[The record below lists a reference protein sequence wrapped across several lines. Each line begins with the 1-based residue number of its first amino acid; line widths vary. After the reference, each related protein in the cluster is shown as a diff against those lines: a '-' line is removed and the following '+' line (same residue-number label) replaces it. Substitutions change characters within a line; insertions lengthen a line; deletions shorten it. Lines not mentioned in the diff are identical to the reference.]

1 MILYKTKPL
10 SIAQE
15 NTIMLETD
23 DGSAFIY
30 LSKST
35 YDQALLLSDRFEGEL
50 SYLKKTVLDGE
61 GTNDE
66 AILYFFENA
75 PEPINILA
83 PYIGLIKVDLP
94 SDLREL
100 CGALHMISMSIDFN
114 EFTKVPAGVRK
125 EVSFTKNTIR
135 RFEQSWKDIE
145 VKLHVTDI
153 DLENVSVD
161 AVATILSKFIPAL
174 NLTSVNAPV
183 ATQIAATTTV
193 PVTVEE
199 KTEEEEVEDMW
210 DNMND
215 LFADLADEFAQEDA
229 DKEKVDPEYK
239 ASTNIEVEEPVN
251 EAAMTEA
258 EKEKFE
264 IDKLIATMV
273 GGA

>member
-50 SYLKKTVLDGE
+50 SYLKKTVLGGE
-61 GTNDE
+61 GTNDD
-66 AILYFFENA
+66 AIIYFFENA

-94 SDLREL
+94 SELREL

-114 EFTKVPAGVRK
+114 EFTKVPADVRK

-135 RFEQSWKDIE
+135 RFEQSWRDIE

-174 NLTSVNAPV
+174 NLTSSS
-183 ATQIAATTTV
+183 V
-193 PVTVEE
+193 PVSAQVVTTQAMPADVEE
-199 KTEEEEVEDMW
+199 KTEDEEIEDMW
-210 DNMND
+210 GNMND
-215 LFADLADEFAQEDA
+215 MFADLRDEFDKEDAEKEDTKQED
-229 DKEKVDPEYK
+229 KISVD
-239 ASTNIEVEEPVN
+239 AEVEEPVN
-251 EAAMTEA
+251 EATMTEA
-258 EKEKFE
+258 EKEKYE

>member
-50 SYLKKTVLDGE
+50 SYLKKTVLGGE
-61 GTNDE
+61 VTNDD
-66 AILYFFENA
+66 AITYFFENA

-94 SDLREL
+94 SELREL
-100 CGALHMISMSIDFN
+100 CGALHMVSMSIDFN
-114 EFTKVPAGVRK
+114 EFTKVPADVRK

-135 RFEQSWKDIE
+135 RFEQSWRDIE

-174 NLTSVNAPV
+174 NLTSSN
-183 ATQIAATTTV
+183 V
-193 PVTVEE
+193 PVTAQVVTAQAMPTDIEE
-199 KTEEEEVEDMW
+199 KTEDEEIEDMW
-210 DNMND
+210 GNMND
-215 LFADLADEFAQEDA
+215 MFADLRDEFDKEDAEMEDTKQED
-229 DKEKVDPEYK
+229 KTSVD
-239 ASTNIEVEEPVN
+239 AEVEEPVN

-258 EKEKFE
+258 EKEKYE
-264 IDKLIATMV
+264 IDRLIATMV